1 MICLCANSLHVY
13 NGLKNA
19 TRSVKCVFFRR
30 KVTILFNTMSESQSI
45 HVTQHKSSA
54 TEKEDTNDFG
64 DDSDVQLIMDQCGV
78 SMETACQLL
87 NKANGDL
94 VDAIAYHLNPQL
106 ADVDNIKPKTA
117 TPFSNVSA
125 TTQDKL
131 AQLREITAAK
141 NAVLDENIRK
151 AKQDKS
157 R

>member
-1 MICLCANSLHVY
+1 
-13 NGLKNA
+13 
-19 TRSVKCVFFRR
+19 
-30 KVTILFNTMSESQSI
+30 MSESHPI
-45 HVTQHKSSA
+45 HVTQHKSS
-54 TEKEDTNDFG
+54 TIDKTDTNEFG

-87 NKANGDL
+87 NKANGNV

-106 ADVDNIKPKTA
+106 ADVDNIKLKT
-117 TPFSNVSA
+117 TVSNVSA
-125 TTQDKL
+125 ITQEKL

-141 NAVLDENIRK
+141 NAVLDENMRK